1 MDNLF
6 IRPAWPQLVPSPQ
19 FPFINLDDIP
29 EATIVDYTPVETPSN
44 IHFLEA
50 NTDSISM
57 DSLTT
62 DSIVPTWGNQ
72 ELTISHQDFIN
83 TVYDAARNFLYGE
96 FVNAPAIRVSHKV
109 KGRIHEYDGQFHQ
122 LSI

>member
-1 MDNLF
+1 MNNL
-6 IRPAWPQLVPSPQ
+6 IVRPAWPQTVPSPQ

-50 NTDSISM
+50 NTDSITM
-57 DSLTT
+57 DALSS
-62 DSIVPTWGNQ
+62 DCIVPTWGNQ

-83 TVYDAARNFLYGE
+83 TVYDAAKNYFCG
-96 FVNAPAIRVSHKV
+96 
-109 KGRIHEYDGQFHQ
+109 
-122 LSI
+122 